1 MKPTVRHWR
10 QTAPDGTLIDVRALA
25 NHGRCLVVLQP
36 EGMEKA
42 MFRGKLKQPLQG
54 AGHLAATT
62 GQGAVGV
69 ASSVT
74 PVASTTTP
82 VGNSV
87 PSVGKATAPVGKQ
100 DSLVGKQDPLGVKSA
115 RPLTKPTLHV
125 PKPTAPAGSID
136 VLARVERDLGIKPG
150 KVNIVAPVAK
160 PDGTSTLGKW
170 CGALKPDGTMMVHF
184 IAFAGLAL
192 VAREISKIIVPE
204 NKPDPGRGSPPQ
216 ER

>member
-42 MFRGKLKQPLQG
+42 MFRGKLKQPLHG

-69 ASSVT
+69 ASTVT
-74 PVASTTTP
+74 PVASP
-82 VGNSV
+82 AAPIGNPA
-87 PSVGKATAPVGKQ
+87 PSVGAATAPI
-100 DSLVGKQDPLGVKSA
+100 GKQDPLGIKSA
-115 RPLTKPTLHV
+115 RPLTKPTLPV
-125 PKPTAPAGSID
+125 PKPIAPAGSID
-136 VLARVERDLGIKPG
+136 ALARVERDLGIKPG
-150 KVNIVAPVAK
+150 NVSIVAPVSK
-160 PDGTSTLGKW
+160 TDGTSTLGKW

-192 VAREISKIIVPE
+192 VAREISKIIIPE